1 MNDLINLV
9 TAHPGIAIG
18 VVAGMLLTVAWHA
31 IRRIE
36 RLFRTV
42 ALMAIAGGGV
52 AASGGAAAG
61 NPSVAAATQFVS
73 NLLHLH

>member
-1 MNDLINLV
+1 MNNLISLV
-9 TAHPGIAIG
+9 TAHPGIAVG
-18 VVAGMLLTVAWHA
+18 VVAGMLLTVIWHA
-31 IRRIE
+31 VRRIE

-42 ALMAIAGGGV
+42 AVAAIAGGGL
-52 AASGGAAAG
+52 AAGGGAAAG